1 MRYVKQFVTEQSPRA
16 SVLRWIVISVTIAAT
31 ILSLT
36 LPAFAQTKYVITDGD
51 NIIVCMSSSSD
62 PMVVIEEA
70 GLKLGAEDTYT
81 TQTNGGIS
89 EIYINRIQMITV
101 CNGSDTFVIGSYGG
115 TVSEVLASLDISLD
129 ENMLLSCDPETLTYD
144 GMTIR
149 LTYTSSNTVEY
160 EEVIPHET
168 KVYEDNS
175 LAPGEEIVLSEG
187 SDGLVRYTAAIR
199 YENGVEIGRTVLTET
214 IVTKAEDTVI
224 LRGVDR
230 SVKEQENS
238 GLDGYQQSHT
248 SELTDAN
255 ASGSVV
261 PGTNLEYTQ
270 VLDFQ
275 ATAYYCEPNAWNT
288 TYTGTE
294 ARVGAIAVDPN
305 FIPLGTKMYIVS
317 ADGQYVYGYCT
328 AEDTGGAIKGK
339 IVDLNTTYMYAVIE
353 FTDDAMKELLGP
365 ERNGVLPQIEMG
377 IRRKGFNGPAG
388 EFVGRVRLRQCVAG
402 KNFVIA
408 DVLGDWQQAEA
419 QKGDDV
425 FSE

>member
-101 CNGSDTFVIGSYGG
+101 QNGNETVVIGSYGA
-115 TVSEVLASLDISLD
+115 TVDEVLASLGLTLD
-129 ENMLLSCDPETLTYD
+129 ENVTLSCDPESLTYD
-144 GMTIR
+144 GMTVR
-149 LTYTSSNTVEY
+149 LTYSNSEIVEY
-160 EEVIPHET
+160 EEVVTHEII
-168 KVYEDNS
+168 VYEDSS
-175 LAPGEEIVLSEG
+175 LTPGEEVILSEG
-187 SDGLVRYTAAIR
+187 YDGLIRYTAQIN
-199 YENGVEIGRTVLTET
+199 YKNGVETGRTILSEET
-214 IVTKAEDTVI
+214 VVKAEDTVI

-238 GLDGYQQSHT
+238 GLSDYQQSHT
-248 SELTDAN
+248 STLGQTAQN
-255 ASGSVV
+255 IV
-261 PGTNLEYTQ
+261 PGTNLKYSQ

-275 ATAYYCEPNAWNT
+275 ATAYYCEPYAWNT
-288 TYTGTE
+288 TFTGTE

-317 ADGQYVYGYCT
+317 ADGQYIYGYCT
-328 AEDTGGAIKGK
+328 AEDTGGAIKGR
-339 IVDLNTTYMYAVIE
+339 IVDLYFNTYNECIQFGRRDVKIY
-353 FTDDAMKELLGP
+353 
-365 ERNGVLPQIEMG
+365 VL
-377 IRRKGFNGPAG
+377 K
-388 EFVGRVRLRQCVAG
+388 
-402 KNFVIA
+402 
-408 DVLGDWQQAEA
+408 
-419 QKGDDV
+419 
-425 FSE
+425 

>member
-16 SVLRWIVISVTIAAT
+16 TLLRWIALSVTIAAT
-31 ILSLT
+31 ILFLT

-62 PMVVIEEA
+62 PTVVIEEA
-70 GLKLGAEDTYT
+70 GLELGAEDTYT

-101 CNGSDTFVIGSYGG
+101 CNGSETLVIGSYGG
-115 TVSEVLASLDISLD
+115 TVKDVLASLQLPAAGDYT
-129 ENMLLSCDPETLTYD
+129 LSCDPDALTYD
-144 GMTIR
+144 GMTIT
-149 LTYTSSNTVEY
+149 LTYTNSDTVEY
-160 EEVIPHET
+160 EEIIPHEV

-175 LAPGEEIVLSEG
+175 LAPGEEVILSQG
-187 SDGLVRYTAAIR
+187 ADGLVRCTALIS
-199 YENGVEIGRTVLTET
+199 YENGVETGRTVLSEEV
-214 IVTKAEDTVI
+214 VTKAVDQVV

-238 GLDGYQQSHT
+238 GQSDYQQSHT
-248 SELTDAN
+248 SELTTY
-255 ASGSVV
+255 SGNLV
-261 PGTNLEYTQ
+261 PGTNLKYSQ

-317 ADGQYVYGYCT
+317 ADGEYVYGYCI

-339 IVDLNTTYMYAVIE
+339 IVDLYFNTYDECIQFGRRDVKIY
-353 FTDDAMKELLGP
+353 
-365 ERNGVLPQIEMG
+365 VLE
-377 IRRKGFNGPAG
+377 
-388 EFVGRVRLRQCVAG
+388 
-402 KNFVIA
+402 
-408 DVLGDWQQAEA
+408 
-419 QKGDDV
+419 
-425 FSE
+425 

>member
-101 CNGSDTFVIGSYGG
+101 QNGNDTVVIGSYGG
-115 TVSEVLASLDISLD
+115 TVNEVLASLDLELHEGVI
-129 ENMLLSCDPETLTYD
+129 LSCDPDMLTYD

-149 LTYTSSNTVEY
+149 LTYANSEIVEY
-160 EEVIPHET
+160 EEVVAHET
-168 KVYEDNS
+168 ITYEDSS
-175 LAPGEEIVLSEG
+175 LSPGEEIVLSEG
-187 SDGLVRYTAAIR
+187 FDGLVRYTAQIS
-199 YENGVEIGRTVLTET
+199 YKNGVEIGRTILSEE
-214 IVTKAEDTVI
+214 IVVKAENTVI

-238 GLDGYQQSHT
+238 GVSNYQQSHT
-248 SELTDAN
+248 STLSQTAQN
-255 ASGSVV
+255 IV
-261 PGTNLEYTQ
+261 PGTNLKYSQ

-275 ATAYYCEPNAWNT
+275 ATAYYCEPYAWNT
-288 TYTGTE
+288 TFTGTE

-317 ADGQYVYGYCT
+317 ADGQYIYGYCT
-328 AEDTGGAIKGK
+328 AEDTGGAIKGR
-339 IVDLNTTYMYAVIE
+339 IVDLYFNTYQECIDFGRRDVKIY
-353 FTDDAMKELLGP
+353 
-365 ERNGVLPQIEMG
+365 VLE
-377 IRRKGFNGPAG
+377 
-388 EFVGRVRLRQCVAG
+388 
-402 KNFVIA
+402 
-408 DVLGDWQQAEA
+408 
-419 QKGDDV
+419 
-425 FSE
+425 

>member
-16 SVLRWIVISVTIAAT
+16 SVLRWIVISVAIAAT

-89 EIYINRIQMITV
+89 EIYINRIQMLTV
-101 CNGSDTFVIGSYGG
+101 QNGSDTFVIGSYGG
-115 TVSEVLASLDISLD
+115 TVREVLASLNLST
-129 ENMLLSCDPETLTYD
+129 EGNVVLSCDPESLTYD

-149 LTYTSSNTVEY
+149 LTYTDSDTVKY
-160 EEVIPHET
+160 EEVIPHQT
-168 KVYEDNS
+168 RVYEDSS
-175 LAPGEEIVLSEG
+175 LEPGEEVILSEG
-187 SDGLVRYTAAIR
+187 KDGLLLCTAMIS
-199 YENGVEIGRTVLTET
+199 YENGVETQRTILSEEV
-214 IVTKAEDTVI
+214 IDKAVDTVI

-238 GLDGYQQSHT
+238 GQPDYQQSHT
-248 SELTDAN
+248 SELVGQHTADN
-255 ASGSVV
+255 IV

-275 ATAYYCEPNAWNT
+275 ATAYYCEPYAWNT

-317 ADGQYVYGYCT
+317 ADGQYVYGYCV

-339 IVDLNTTYMYAVIE
+339 IVDLYFNTYNECIQ
-353 FTDDAMKELLGP
+353 FG
-365 ERNGVLPQIEMG
+365 
-377 IRRKGFNGPAG
+377 RR
-388 EFVGRVRLRQCVAG
+388 
-402 KNFVIA
+402 
-408 DVLGDWQQAEA
+408 DVKIYILE
-419 QKGDDV
+419 
-425 FSE
+425 

>member
-70 GLKLGAEDTYT
+70 GLELGAEDTYT

-101 CNGSDTFVIGSYGG
+101 QNGSDTFVVGSHGG
-115 TVSEVLASLDISLD
+115 TVSEVLASLDLSYDDGVI
-129 ENMLLSCDPETLTYD
+129 LSCDPNTLTYD

-149 LTYTSSNTVEY
+149 LTYTDFDTVEY
-160 EEVIPHET
+160 EEVIAHDT
-168 KVYEDNS
+168 KVYEDSS
-175 LAPGEEIVLSEG
+175 LKPGEEVVLSEG
-187 SDGLVRYTAAIR
+187 SDGLVRYTAMIR
-199 YENGVEIGRTVLTET
+199 YENGVEISRVVMSED
-214 IVTKAEDTVI
+214 VVVKAEDTVI

-238 GLDGYQQSHT
+238 GQDGYQQSHT
-248 SELTDAN
+248 SELTGL
-255 ASGSVV
+255 STGSVV
-261 PGTNLEYTQ
+261 PGTNLTYSQ

-317 ADGQYVYGYCT
+317 ADGEYVYGYCV

-339 IVDLNTTYMYAVIE
+339 IVDLYFNTYQECIQFGRRDVKIY
-353 FTDDAMKELLGP
+353 
-365 ERNGVLPQIEMG
+365 VLE
-377 IRRKGFNGPAG
+377 
-388 EFVGRVRLRQCVAG
+388 
-402 KNFVIA
+402 
-408 DVLGDWQQAEA
+408 
-419 QKGDDV
+419 
-425 FSE
+425 

>member
-101 CNGSDTFVIGSYGG
+101 QNGNDTFVIGSHGG
-115 TVSEVLASLDISLD
+115 TVGEVLESLQLPQS
-129 ENMLLSCDPETLTYD
+129 EGVTLSCDPDTLTYD

-149 LTYTSSNTVEY
+149 LTYTDSNTVEY

-168 KVYEDNS
+168 KIYEDSS
-175 LAPGEEIVLSEG
+175 LAPGEEVVLSEG
-187 SDGLVRYTAAIR
+187 SDGLVRYTAMIR
-199 YENGVEIGRTVLTET
+199 YENGVETDRVVLTEKV
-214 IVTKAEDTVI
+214 VTKAEDTVI

-238 GLDGYQQSHT
+238 GQVDYQQSHT
-248 SELTDAN
+248 SELTSLGA
-255 ASGSVV
+255 AGRVV
-261 PGTNLEYTQ
+261 PGTNLAYSQ

-317 ADGQYVYGYCT
+317 ADGEYVYGYCV
-328 AEDTGGAIKGK
+328 AEDTGGAIKGR
-339 IVDLNTTYMYAVIE
+339 IVDLYFNTYQECIDFGRRDVKIY
-353 FTDDAMKELLGP
+353 
-365 ERNGVLPQIEMG
+365 VLE
-377 IRRKGFNGPAG
+377 
-388 EFVGRVRLRQCVAG
+388 
-402 KNFVIA
+402 
-408 DVLGDWQQAEA
+408 
-419 QKGDDV
+419 
-425 FSE
+425 